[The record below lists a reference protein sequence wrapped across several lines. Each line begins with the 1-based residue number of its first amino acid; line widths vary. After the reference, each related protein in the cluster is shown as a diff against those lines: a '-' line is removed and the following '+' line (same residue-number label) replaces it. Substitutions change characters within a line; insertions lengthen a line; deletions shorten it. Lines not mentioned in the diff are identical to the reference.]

1 MSRRRVV
8 AIFSAAVILLFGVIA
23 AVTVASITQTR
34 FGREWVRRNVTALLN
49 ARLKGRGSIY
59 IGRLSGGFLTHLVI
73 DSVAIRDEEDSLFVA
88 TGQVR
93 LTYDPRDLV
102 DMRLRIATVDVEHPV
117 FNLRRH
123 DNRDWNFHRIFP
135 PGPEKTRLTGQ
146 RSLGDYVMLDSVTV
160 HNGSVILTMPWHPDE
175 WLHGTQRDSAITAAL
190 TSHEHEVRRTKEGL
204 KQTWR
209 WTGIE
214 LESPYALLVDPDTVG
229 QHIVVGTLRAR
240 LADPPMRA
248 HNMMGD
254 IRIMGD
260 TAWLDLRHFDFP
272 ASTGHAKGT
281 IRWGGDLP
289 VRYAVRVIGDS
300 VSLSDIDWV
309 YPTLPTTGGGAMK
322 LDIHNDPRDLHVL
335 EYALTKMDVRSTKSH
350 LTGAMTFA
358 TGKQVLAVKDV
369 ALTASPVNFDLLRT
383 LNGGPFPVD
392 WQGTITGTVR
402 APGGPLDRFQVSD
415 ARFAFHDA
423 HVPGAV
429 SRGAAQ
435 GELDIQYP
443 ARTVFHGF
451 DVQFD
456 TLDLRSVEYLF
467 PNFPRL
473 AGFASGS
480 ATLDSSWLDVRF
492 RNADVLH
499 HDGPDVPT
507 HVTGQGRVTYGEK
520 FLTFDMD
527 VQADPL
533 SFTTLA
539 RSYPSLPFRGLYT
552 GPLRVQGTMENL
564 DVDGTLSGAAGTMSA
579 NAHVD
584 LIAPDFAARA
594 TGSVHGLDVRT
605 LIERPTA
612 PSTELTGSFT
622 TDVHGDSLANLVGTV
637 FVAAERSR
645 VDSTALLSSLARLS
659 FDNGHLRVD
668 SLLLVSDGARLA
680 ASGALGLTPDIS
692 DTLHYSVAVD
702 ALGAFRPYMA
712 ASDAAR
718 DSLGGTM
725 TVHGALTGSV
735 RDMAT
740 AGTFTGRDLESGAS
754 TVRALSG
761 SFDFGGLPRQIH
773 GMAQLS
779 VDTIASG
786 SIRLSNADATL
797 DVDDRDHG
805 RLTLAVVSDSSP
817 VSGVYRAAGRMVLE
831 RSGRALSVA
840 LDTIGLTIGGSD
852 HPWFLAAPAHLALDS
867 TNFAL
872 DSLVLRN
879 GAGGLLALR
888 GHFPATDPVR
898 GSFTADSVPLADLG
912 ALAQSNTKLGGYA
925 TITASAAGTR
935 ANPTMRLDGRFTDAL
950 FGELRLPFF
959 TVHGAYANHRLDADA
974 QVFRNGRSVLSA
986 TGVLPLDLALERVA
1000 ERRLTDPL
1008 TGRVSADSLDL
1019 ALLGAVSPEFTHARG
1034 LAQAD
1039 LVIGGTLQHPTA
1051 AGRLVVRDGETD
1063 LPRAGIHL
1071 RRTNA
1076 DVTFVGDSITIR
1088 RLSAVS
1094 GSDNGDSLSVA
1105 GMIRVPD
1112 YAGLKDASFDLTL
1125 RARNFAA
1132 FDQRSVAK
1140 LQVSGGVQLTGSV
1153 EQATLAG
1160 SMTINQGTVS
1170 LPDFGRKDVVALNES
1185 DPDFFEVVDTTFG
1198 RNRGIVPHVPPL
1210 LKDFMTNLKVPD
1222 LHIGIGDDVWLRSD
1236 EANIKLGGSMDL
1248 AKVGG
1253 QRLSGTLRVVRG
1265 TYRLDLGIVRR
1276 TFQVD
1281 SGSIVFYGDPEISP
1295 TLDIYATYVVRQLNR
1310 QDVHV
1315 IAHVYGTLAHPQLQF
1330 LSNEQFALSTAEILS
1345 YLAFGA
1351 PSFALGGPSSAALRP
1366 VASALLPTIGGVLE
1380 QKLSDIVGILDYVQV
1395 QPGSVG
1401 DETTAQQSSLD
1412 FLWGSRIGV
1421 GKQIGERTF
1430 VTANY
1435 GLCKFGS
1442 ASNQSLTDAL
1452 GITVERRLGDGF
1464 SVQASSEPASTAL
1477 LCGRVDDRDT
1487 PRQFGFDLFRE
1498 WSF

>member
-23 AVTVASITQTR
+23 AVVVASITQTSV
-34 FGREWVRRNVTALLN
+34 GREWVRRNVTALIN

-59 IGRLSGGFLTHLVI
+59 IGPLSGGFLTQLVI
-73 DSVAIRDEEDSLFVA
+73 DSVAIRDEEDSLFVS
-88 TGQVR
+88 TGRVR
-93 LTYDPRDLV
+93 LTYDPRDLI
-102 DMRLRIATVDVEHPV
+102 DMRLRIMSVDVEHPL

-135 PGPEKTRLTGQ
+135 PSPPKTRLTSE
-146 RSLGDYVMLDSVTV
+146 RALGDYVMLDSVTV
-160 HNGSVILTMPWHPDE
+160 HNGSVILTMPWSPDA
-175 WLHGTQRDSAITAAL
+175 WLHGAQRDSAIRDAL
-190 TSHEHEVRRTKEGL
+190 TSHEPEVRRTKEGL

-209 WTGIE
+209 WTGVDI
-214 LESPYALLVDPDTVG
+214 ESPYARLADPDSAG
-229 QHIVVGTLRAR
+229 QHILVGSLRAKMV
-240 LADPPMRA
+240 DPPMRA
-248 HNMMGD
+248 HNMRGD
-254 IRIMGD
+254 IRVVGD
-260 TAWLDLRHFDFP
+260 TAWFDLRHFDFP

-289 VRYAVRVIGDS
+289 VRYAVHVVGDS

-309 YPTLPTTGGGAMK
+309 YPTLPTTGGGAME

-335 EYALTKMDVRSTKSH
+335 EYALTKMDVRSKRSH

-392 WQGTITGTVR
+392 WQGNLTGTVR
-402 APGGPLDRFQVSD
+402 GPGGPLDRFQVSD
-415 ARFAFHDA
+415 MRFAFHDA

-429 SRGAAQ
+429 SRGTAQ
-435 GELDIQYP
+435 GGIDIQYP
-443 ARTVFHGF
+443 ARAVFHGF
-451 DVQFD
+451 DVRLD

-467 PNFPRL
+467 PDFPRL
-473 AGFASGS
+473 NGFISGS

-492 RNADVLH
+492 RNADVTH
-499 HDGPDVPT
+499 HDGSGLPT
-507 HVTGQGRVTYGEK
+507 HVTGQGRVTYGTK
-520 FLTFDMD
+520 YLTFNVD

-539 RSYPSLPFRGLYT
+539 QSYPSLPFRGPYA
-552 GPLRVQGTMENL
+552 GPLHVRGTMENL

-584 LIAPDFAARA
+584 LIAPDFAARL
-594 TGSVHGLDVRT
+594 TGNVRALDVRT
-605 LIERPTA
+605 LVERPTV

-622 TDVHGDSLANLVGTV
+622 SDLHGDSLANLSGTLSI
-637 FVAAERSR
+637 AAERSR
-645 VDSTALLSSLARLS
+645 VDSTALLSSTARLS
-659 FDNGHLRVD
+659 FGDGHLHVD
-668 SLLLVSDGARLA
+668 SLVLVSDGARLNA
-680 ASGALGLTPDIS
+680 AGALGLTPDIT
-692 DTLHYSVAVD
+692 DTLHYSIALD
-702 ALGAFRPYMA
+702 ALGALRPYMA
-712 ASDAAR
+712 ANDAAR

-725 TVHGALTGSV
+725 MVQGALTGSV
-735 RDMAT
+735 RDMGT
-740 AGTFTGRDLESGAS
+740 TGTFSGRDLESGAS

-761 SFDFGGLPRQIH
+761 SYAFSGLPNQMH
-773 GMAQLS
+773 GTAT
-779 VDTIASG
+779 VAIDTIATG
-786 SIRLSNADATL
+786 RVRLASVDAAL
-797 DVDDRDHG
+797 DVPNRDHG
-805 RLTLAVVSDSSP
+805 RLALNVVSDSSA
-817 VSGVYRAAGRMVLE
+817 VSGVYRAAGRMELE

-840 LDTIGLTIGGSD
+840 VDTLGLTIGGSD
-852 HPWFLAAPAHLALDS
+852 HPWFLAAPAHLAVDS
-867 TNFAL
+867 TNVAL

-879 GAGGLLALR
+879 GAGGVLAFS
-888 GHFPATDPVR
+888 GYFPVTDPVR
-898 GSFTADSVPLADLG
+898 ASFTADSVPLADLG
-912 ALAQSNTKLGGYA
+912 ALTQSETALGGYA
-925 TITASAAGTR
+925 AITASAAGTR
-935 ANPTMRLDGRFTDAL
+935 ANPTMRLDGRFSDAL
-950 FGELRLPFF
+950 FGELHLPFF
-959 TVHGAYANHRLDADA
+959 TIHGTYANRRLDAGA

-986 TGVLPLDLALERVA
+986 TGVLPLDLALERVDD
-1000 ERRLTDPL
+1000 RMLTDPL
-1008 TGRVSADSLDL
+1008 TGRLSADSLDL
-1019 ALLGAVSPEFTHARG
+1019 GLLGAVSPEFTHARG

-1039 LVIGGTLQHPTA
+1039 LTIGGTWAHPTA
-1051 AGRLVVRDGETD
+1051 SGRLLVRDGESD

-1088 RLSAVS
+1088 RFSAVS

-1112 YAGLKDASFDLTL
+1112 YAGLKDASFDLTM
-1125 RARNFAA
+1125 RARNFEAY
-1132 FDQRSVAK
+1132 DQRSVAK
-1140 LQVSGGVQLTGSV
+1140 LQVSGGVQMSGTV
-1153 EQATLAG
+1153 DHATLGGA
-1160 SMTINQGTVS
+1160 MTIDQGTVS
-1170 LPDFGRKDVVALNES
+1170 VSDLGRKDIISLDES
-1185 DPDFFEVVDTTFG
+1185 DIYDLIDTTFG
-1198 RNRGIVPHVPPL
+1198 QNRGIIPQVPPL
-1210 LKDFMTNLKVPD
+1210 LKEFMANLRVPD
-1222 LHIGIGDDVWLRSD
+1222 LRIGIGDDVWLRSD

-1295 TLDIYATYVVRQLNR
+1295 ALDIYATYVVRQLNR

-1330 LSNEQFALSTAEILS
+1330 LSNEQFALSQTEILS
-1345 YLAFGA
+1345 YLAFGV

-1380 QKLSDIVGILDYVQV
+1380 QKLSDIVGVLDYVQV
-1395 QPGSVG
+1395 QPGSM
-1401 DETTAQQSSLD
+1401 DDASTTQQNSLD

-1430 VTANY
+1430 LTANY
-1435 GLCKFGS
+1435 GLCKFGGT
-1442 ASNQSLTDAL
+1442 SNQSLADAL
-1452 GITVERRLGDGF
+1452 GVTVERRLSNGF